1 MKILNV
7 IGTAVAYM
15 LAGISFMTGMWIM
28 GIIWTVFGIANQFI
42 TMMW

>member
-1 MKILNV
+1 MKIFNV

-15 LAGISFMTGMWIM
+15 LAGISFMAGMPIM
-28 GIIWTVFGIANQFI
+28 GIIWTAFGAGNQFI